1 MENRQN
7 VYQQNGMQNEESK
20 TTTKDLGR
28 KTLRNEKFMR
38 EIRNMYLNGIPV
50 TMIAKTMGTS
60 RWWIYVLLKE
70 SGVNT
75 SIGRR
80 GKKRSDNLVD
90 IYLNEKWPD
99 SEIGRKPKKI
109 AEELGVPVT
118 MVNTCLKNRDNSLIS
133 SAYRLPIADVLTGM
147 KEVSFKTDPY
157 KLSVTYSGKTE
168 NGEDKE
174 ITLSEK
180 EINEALLKI
189 QSGS

>member
-1 MENRQN
+1 
-7 VYQQNGMQNEESK
+7 
-20 TTTKDLGR
+20 
-28 KTLRNEKFMR
+28 
-38 EIRNMYLNGIPV
+38 
-50 TMIAKTMGTS
+50 MGTS

-90 IYLNEKWPD
+90 IYLNEQWKASD
-99 SEIGRKPKKI
+99 LGRSPKKI
-109 AEELGVPVT
+109 AEHLGVSVT

-133 SAYRLPIADVLTGM
+133 SAYRLPITEVLSGM
-147 KEVSFKTDPY
+147 KSVSFKTDPY
-157 KLSVTYSGKTE
+157 KLCVTYLGK
-168 NGEDKE
+168 NKDGEDKQ